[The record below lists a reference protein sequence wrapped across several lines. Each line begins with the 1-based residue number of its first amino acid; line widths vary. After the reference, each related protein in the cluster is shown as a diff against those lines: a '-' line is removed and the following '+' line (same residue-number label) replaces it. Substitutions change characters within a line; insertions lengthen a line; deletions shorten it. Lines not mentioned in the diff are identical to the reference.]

1 MNNHSKYRCIA
12 MRNWRY
18 YDELMLTRNR
28 RYYVTKRNIS
38 ICLTLKKNK
47 DIRSN

>member
-1 MNNHSKYRCIA
+1 MNNRSKYRCIA

-18 YDELMLTRNR
+18 YDELMLHGTEDI
-28 RYYVTKRNIS
+28 TLSNIS